1 MLARTA
7 KGMSEQAI
15 QDLRNEM
22 RLRLR
27 ETLRRNSEGLRRAD
41 DPRSA
46 ELLAGL
52 RLAGPGLSAQVTRL
66 ASA

>member
-1 MLARTA
+1 
-7 KGMSEQAI
+7 MSEQSI

-27 ETLRRNSEGLRRAD
+27 ETLRRNSEGLRRAGN
-41 DPRSA
+41 PQSA

-52 RLAGPGLSAQVTRL
+52 RLAGPGLSVEMSRL
-66 ASA
+66 ADQAA

>member
-1 MLARTA
+1 MN
-7 KGMSEQAI
+7 EQSI

-41 DPRSA
+41 NPHSA

-52 RLAGPGLSAQVTRL
+52 RLAEPGLSAEMSRL
-66 ASA
+66 VGQFAF